1 MKTRAIIERGKD
13 GSFSIYTPDLTH
25 TIVGE
30 GTTIDKA
37 REDFL
42 IGVQEMCD
50 SYTENGEPL
59 PRELEHLE
67 FEYEYDTAAL
77 LEELSEVINMAAF
90 SRQIGINP
98 SLMRRYKRGLS
109 VSPAQAGRIRDG
121 VRQLGNR
128 LTAFTLA

>member
-1 MKTRAIIERGKD
+1 MKTRAIIERGRD
-13 GSFSIYTPDLTH
+13 GSFSIYTPDLNN

-30 GTTIDKA
+30 GATIDKA

-42 IGVQEMCD
+42 IGVQEMRD

-59 PRELEHLE
+59 PRELENLE

-98 SLMRRYKRGLS
+98 SLLRRYKRGLPI
-109 VSPAQAGRIRDG
+109 SPAQAGRIKEG
-121 VRQLGNR
+121 VFRLGKR
-128 LTAFTLA
+128 LATYTIV